1 MTKDGTLLIEPQ
13 LERATSHF
21 QKAIKFNPENYRSYY
36 ELGILLSEKEQF
48 QDAFDCLQKSISING
63 NFAEGHYQLA
73 VLLMNESAQLA
84 LSSARTKGSNKSKSA
99 STIRK
104 K

>member
-48 QDAFDCLQKSISING
+48 QDAFDCLQKSIFING

-99 STIRK
+99 STVRK